1 MKKSRLFLLFLLF
14 IVLAGF
20 NLIPDEPAVAPLAA
34 GEMRVHFLDVG
45 QGDSILVEFPNGES
59 MLVDGGTRRAGSLVK
74 DYIKSLGINRLD
86 YVVATHPHEDHIGG
100 LIEVIETIPV
110 GSVYMPR
117 VVHTSQTF
125 ETFVQTVVDKGH
137 RFRRARAGLVM
148 IEDGDL
154 RVNMLAPVREDYED
168 LNNHS
173 AVVKLEYKSVSV
185 LLMGDAERLSEKEID
200 SSRVR
205 AQVLKVGHHGSNTST
220 SEEFLEK
227 VSPVY
232 AVISCGKDNDYGH
245 PHRETLDR
253 LEGAGVKVLRTD
265 LLGTIILT
273 TDGREIQ
280 FSSDR

>member
-1 MKKSRLFLLFLLF
+1 MKKSKPILLLLLF
-14 IVLAGF
+14 IVLAGL
-20 NLIPDEPAVAPLAA
+20 NLIPDKPAVAPLAA
-34 GEMRVHFLDVG
+34 EEMRVHFLDVG
-45 QGDSILVEFPNGES
+45 QGDSILVELPNGQS
-59 MLVDGGTRRAGSLVK
+59 MLVDGGTRKAGGFVK

-117 VVHTSQTF
+117 AVHTSQTF

-137 RFRRARAGLVM
+137 RFQRARAGLVM

-154 RVNMLAPVREDYED
+154 KVNMLAPVREDYEE

-173 AVVKLEYKSVSV
+173 AVVKLQYKSVSIM
-185 LLMGDAERLSEKEID
+185 LMGDAEEVSEKEID
-200 SSRVR
+200 SSRVSSH
-205 AQVLKVGHHGSNTST
+205 VLKVGHHGSSSST
-220 SEEFLEK
+220 SREFLEN
-227 VSPVY
+227 VSPLY

-245 PHRETLDR
+245 PHRETLER

>member
-1 MKKSRLFLLFLLF
+1 MKKSKPILLLLLF
-14 IVLAGF
+14 IVLASL
-20 NLIPDEPAVAPLAA
+20 NLIPDKPAVAPLAA
-34 GEMRVHFLDVG
+34 EEMRVHFLDVG

-59 MLVDGGTRRAGSLVK
+59 MLVDGGTRRAGGLVK

>member
-14 IVLAGF
+14 IVLAGL
-20 NLIPDEPAVAPLAA
+20 NLIPDEPAVAPLAEE
-34 GEMRVHFLDVG
+34 EMRVHFLDVG

-59 MLVDGGTRRAGSLVK
+59 MLVDGGTRRAGGFVK

>member
-1 MKKSRLFLLFLLF
+1 M
-14 IVLAGF
+14 
-20 NLIPDEPAVAPLAA
+20 
-34 GEMRVHFLDVG
+34 
-45 QGDSILVEFPNGES
+45 
-59 MLVDGGTRRAGSLVK
+59 
-74 DYIKSLGINRLD
+74 
-86 YVVATHPHEDHIGG
+86 
-100 LIEVIETIPV
+100 
-110 GSVYMPR
+110 
-117 VVHTSQTF
+117 
-125 ETFVQTVVDKGH
+125 
-137 RFRRARAGLVM
+137 VM

-154 RVNMLAPVREDYED
+154 KVNMLAPVREDYED

-273 TDGREIQ
+273 TDGRAIQ
-280 FSSDR
+280 FSGDR